1 MFAEHRLIA
10 LDNTQLHHK
19 LKNYANNDL
28 SQYNTCALHRG
39 QNFKY
44 PLILLCQHKPSPSHT
59 HTNTH
64 THIKDSFQEKCLAKS
79 FLLHTYYLFG
89 K

>member
-1 MFAEHRLIA
+1 MFTEHRLIA

-28 SQYNTCALHRG
+28 SLYNICALHRG

-44 PLILLCQHKPSPSHT
+44 PLILQCQHKPLH
-59 HTNTH
+59 TH
-64 THIKDSFQEKCLAKS
+64 THIKDSFQEKCLAKTVP
-79 FLLHTYYLFG
+79 FLHT
-89 K
+89 